1 MVDESRRLTGRE
13 LPEGKVVR
21 EAYIALHIRVAKAL
35 DADFDVESSKN
46 AANSDW
52 AEDITAF
59 SGDDAASVWLE
70 EVKTKFIEVAGKVV
84 LELGMAQLFAK
95 YDEDGSGELDL
106 GELSA
111 AVRNDLVSEMLRKRF
126 SLSDRNAFRI
136 ICPEKYENF

>member
-21 EAYIALHIRVAKAL
+21 EAYIALHIRVSKAL

-70 EVKTKFIEVAGKVV
+70 EVKTKFVEVAGKVV

-111 AVRNDLVSEMLRKRF
+111 AVRNDLVSEICASV
-126 SLSDRNAFRI
+126 SLSLEMELDSL
-136 ICPEKYENF
+136 P

>member
-70 EVKTKFIEVAGKVV
+70 EVKTKFVEVAGVASV
-84 LELGMAQLFAK
+84 ARGTPQRGHGRGG
-95 YDEDGSGELDL
+95 GSACACVSRVCPSSGAR
-106 GELSA
+106 A
-111 AVRNDLVSEMLRKRF
+111 AAPSRTSG
-126 SLSDRNAFRI
+126 
-136 ICPEKYENF
+136 